1 MKQNKNYFSTLTKE
15 EHEIIVNKGTEK
27 PFSGKYNNF
36 SLQGI
41 FVCKACETPLY
52 KSSSKFDSGC
62 GWPSFDDEIEG
73 AISRF
78 TDYSGGRVRTEI
90 CCSNCGGHLGH
101 VFEGERF
108 TKKNTRHCV
117 NSLSIKFVKQS

>member
-36 SLQGI
+36 YLQGI

-78 TDYSGGRVRTEI
+78 PDYS
-90 CCSNCGGHLGH
+90 
-101 VFEGERF
+101 
-108 TKKNTRHCV
+108 
-117 NSLSIKFVKQS
+117 